1 MYSPVIKFLYHD
13 LTIKNGMEESLVSV
27 ANFILDPNIYN
38 HIRLKNSPEK
48 KSGL

>member
-1 MYSPVIKFLYHD
+1 
-13 LTIKNGMEESLVSV
+13 MEESLVSV

-48 KSGL
+48 KKVDCKMIYG